1 MVYKAHHDKQ
11 NSHIMVAPK
20 IAPLVKTT
28 DSNFDKAIGKVGLS
42 RRIFRNLFLEFIGV
56 LIFALYGGAATA
68 PNAPWVNGLILASVI
83 YAGDGLHANPCVTL
97 SAVITRNMSV
107 LVGLLYWI
115 AQIGGAIVGV
125 WWQFALLPTTANHPG
140 CFLPGGGINYAQ
152 AFGFETWNTFL
163 FILVVQSVALRYTS
177 FMNITS
183 DLTADP
189 SGHVGPLVVGLTL
202 TGLAFTT
209 GVYTG
214 TSVNFAR
221 TLAPALLYRCESAW
235 IVVIYLLAQ
244 LLGTVLASIV
254 AALCFGVGKA
264 DMLPSYYALFEN
276 SSDDKEAP
284 RTVQMSNS
292 VRQRLTPPSNTMET
306 MI

>member
-1 MVYKAHHDKQ
+1 
-11 NSHIMVAPK
+11 MVAPK
-20 IAPLVKTT
+20 QSPLVKNT
-28 DSNFDKAIGKVGLS
+28 DSSFDKAVGKVGLS
-42 RRIFRNLFLEFIGV
+42 RRIFRNLFLEFILTG
-56 LIFALYGGAATA
+56 LFALYGGSASA
-68 PNAPWVNGLILASVI
+68 PNAPWVNGLLLAALI
-83 YAGDGLHANPCVTL
+83 YAGDGAILNPCITL

-107 LVGLLYWI
+107 LVGVLYWI

-125 WWQFALLPTTANHPG
+125 WWQFALLPTTSNHPG
-140 CFLPGGGINYAQ
+140 CFLPGGGVNYAQ
-152 AFGFETWNTFL
+152 AFGLEAMNM
-163 FILVVQSVALRYTS
+163 FIFALVVQSVALRWTS
-177 FMNITS
+177 FMNLNT

-209 GVYTG
+209 GGYTG

-221 TLAPALLYRCESAW
+221 TLAPAILFRCESAW
-235 IVVIYLLAQ
+235 ITVIYLLAE

-276 SSDDKEAP
+276 SDDKEAP

-292 VRQRLTPPSNTMET
+292 IRQRLTPPNTNSMET